1 MKGHIEKACN
11 KSNVHAMKSNEAASF
26 SANSAET
33 NDFNSLYCFD
43 LQSVSTRE
51 INVILKI
58 EGKNATMQ

>member
-1 MKGHIEKACN
+1 
-11 KSNVHAMKSNEAASF
+11 MKSNEAASF